1 MNQIGKTGKLAYI
14 NRFAQS
20 SGRTHASN
28 FQPCRRENGM
38 EKSLG
43 STVAKSEK
51 REEDRGR
58 GTHMK
63 WKMANGID

>member
-1 MNQIGKTGKLAYI
+1 
-14 NRFAQS
+14 
-20 SGRTHASN
+20 
-28 FQPCRRENGM
+28 M